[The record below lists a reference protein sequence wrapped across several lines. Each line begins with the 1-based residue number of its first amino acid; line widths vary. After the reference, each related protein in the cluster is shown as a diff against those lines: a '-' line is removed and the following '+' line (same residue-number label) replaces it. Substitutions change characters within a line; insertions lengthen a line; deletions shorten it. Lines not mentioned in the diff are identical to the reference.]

1 MSINITTVYYTCCLE
16 IMAGGAEVQGHL
28 WLHSNF
34 KISLRYMR
42 LSLEKERG
50 REGLKKWL
58 SR

>member
-1 MSINITTVYYTCCLE
+1 VAYSHNPTIQEVVE
-16 IMAGGAEVQGHL
+16 GGRGAEVQGHL